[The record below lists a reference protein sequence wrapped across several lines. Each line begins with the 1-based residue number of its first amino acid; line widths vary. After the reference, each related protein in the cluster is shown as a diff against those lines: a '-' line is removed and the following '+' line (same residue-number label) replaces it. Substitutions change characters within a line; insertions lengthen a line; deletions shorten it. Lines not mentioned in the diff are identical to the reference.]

1 MASKGVRN
9 INNAQ
14 VQLLIKRTKGT
25 RLTLSCCCAFPK
37 LHPDRQSLCHY
48 GPLRGLG
55 HKGAYITA
63 TNFCIK
69 SLQKSEGNNDKILN
83 GFGEYEI
90 TETMCEDMKC

>member
-14 VQLLIKRTKGT
+14 VQLLIKRSKGT
-25 RLTLSCCCAFPK
+25 RFTLSCCCAFPK

-48 GPLRGLG
+48 GPLKGLG

-63 TNFCIK
+63 TNFCVK
-69 SLQKSEGNNDKILN
+69 SLQKSEGNDDKILN